1 MSIHSL
7 PDRGDP
13 RVVCGLLAK
22 DVLATLDAEQEIK
35 VDSPFIN
42 FIRLLDTYRHDA
54 FRLRRQRG
62 VLARSDDAGK
72 RPLTRNSMPKV
83 REALA
88 AAHAEVFGDD
98 LTPDVVEFLIRSIE
112 PCFRSDRTQLTN
124 DEIDK
129 TRRFIEAL
137 IQNLET

>member
-13 RVVCGLLAK
+13 RVVCGLLAR
-22 DVLATLDAEQEIK
+22 DVLATLDAEPDTK
-35 VDSPFIN
+35 VDSPLIN

-62 VLARSDDAGK
+62 VLARSDDARK
-72 RPLTRNSMPKV
+72 RPLIKNSMPKV
-83 REALA
+83 REALV
-88 AAHAEVFGDD
+88 AAHEEVFGDA
-98 LTPDVVEFLIRSIE
+98 LKLEVVEFLIRSLE
-112 PCFRSDRTQLTN
+112 PCFRDGRSQLTN
-124 DEIDK
+124 EETDK

-137 IQNLET
+137 IRNLHT